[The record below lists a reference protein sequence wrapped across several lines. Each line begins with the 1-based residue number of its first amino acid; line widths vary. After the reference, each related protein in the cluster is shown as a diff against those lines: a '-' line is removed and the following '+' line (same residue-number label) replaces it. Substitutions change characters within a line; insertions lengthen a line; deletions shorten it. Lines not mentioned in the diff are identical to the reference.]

1 MEVAGWQETKWLV
14 VSSCFFL
21 VPASYAYVLGLF
33 PFSILLTCTSLIS
46 ANYWRRATHSWR
58 RYLDLV
64 FAKISF
70 TVFVIAGVYYVR
82 YVPYVLYGY
91 SLLIILV
98 YCYYLSGKYL
108 EEKNPIW
115 LKFHFMFHLL
125 MAYEQ
130 FIILDS
136 MSNTINKNELK

>member
-14 VSSCFFL
+14 VSSFFFL
-21 VPASYAYVLGLF
+21 VPASYAYVLGLSSY
-33 PFSILLTCTSLIS
+33 SILLTCTSFIS

-58 RYLDLV
+58 RNLDLV

-70 TVFVIAGVYYVR
+70 TVFVVTGILYVR
-82 YVPYVLYGY
+82 YVPYMVSGY
-91 SLLIILV
+91 SLLVILL

-108 EEKNPIW
+108 KEKNPQWI
-115 LKFHFMFHLL
+115 LCHVLFHLI

-130 FIILDS
+130 LIIIDS
-136 MSNTINKNELK
+136 MNEIK